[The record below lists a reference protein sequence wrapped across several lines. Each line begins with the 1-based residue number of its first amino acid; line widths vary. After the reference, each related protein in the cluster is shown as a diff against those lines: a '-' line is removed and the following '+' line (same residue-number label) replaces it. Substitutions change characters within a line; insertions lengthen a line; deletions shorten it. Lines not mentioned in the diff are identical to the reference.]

1 MLTTVGQSW
10 SEFGC
15 ENININHHDQSYA
28 VFHKWNLCLDN
39 TDKSSTQASILWGV
53 SVVDVTA
60 ISFRS
65 VAIYL
70 PEQTVHNSEVRSKY
84 LLISLL
90 Y

>member
-39 TDKSSTQASILWGV
+39 TDKSSTQASILWGGGGDMKGASPDLEKGGQFSIKPV
-53 SVVDVTA
+53 SA
-60 ISFRS
+60 C
-65 VAIYL
+65 
-70 PEQTVHNSEVRSKY
+70 QN
-84 LLISLL
+84 
-90 Y
+90 

>member
-1 MLTTVGQSW
+1 MLEVFSYDTVISGK
-10 SEFGC
+10 C
-15 ENININHHDQSYA
+15 
-28 VFHKWNLCLDN
+28 C
-39 TDKSSTQASILWGV
+39 
-53 SVVDVTA
+53 VDVTA